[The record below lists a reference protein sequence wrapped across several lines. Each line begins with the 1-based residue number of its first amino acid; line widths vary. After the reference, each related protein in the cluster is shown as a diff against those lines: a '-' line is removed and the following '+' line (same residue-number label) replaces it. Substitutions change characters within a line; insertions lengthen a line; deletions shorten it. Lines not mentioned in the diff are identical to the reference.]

1 MNYTQNY
8 NYDPNEYRDKLESHL
23 LRCKINYESPYS
35 SGFEISYFGDEIKKT
50 EAKLKKV
57 GRQLKFEF
65 E

>member
-1 MNYTQNY
+1 MSNY
-8 NYDPNEYRDKLESHL
+8 NPNKLREELEAYL

-35 SGFEISYFGDEIKKT
+35 SGFEISYFGAEIKKT

-57 GRQLKFEF
+57 GRQLKFKF